1 MALEVRSGSLQ
12 WATPAKTM
20 LHVDIRAEGET
31 EWRRSTIS
39 RVDPLEAFSEIFAKA
54 IEDDAPYGEIAD
66 YVEPPPV
73 EISTSTPLI
82 LPPVQAPAPAI
93 PLPPAPIDW
102 DAEAQRFI
110 AAIYTVRGQNVRGS
124 MNTWAAAVALTPED
138 QRSNFDKACA
148 EMVPALNAWEG
159 AVFAERDRARAIEG
173 ATLDE
178 LHWPIL
184 PPGAS
189 QFIEWCAAP

>member
-1 MALEVRSGSLQ
+1 MSYQVEQGSAQ
-12 WATPAKTM
+12 WASEDQRRLSLM
-20 LHVDIRAEGET
+20 VQGDGET
-31 EWRRSTIS
+31 AFHKITIS
-39 RVDPLEAFSEIFAKA
+39 KGDPSAEFAALFDQATADPPAFGA
-54 IEDDAPYGEIAD
+54 IAD

-93 PLPPAPIDW
+93 PPPPPPIDW

-138 QRSNFDKACA
+138 QRTNFDKTCA

-159 AVFAERDRARAIEG
+159 AVFAERDRVRAIEG
-173 ATLDE
+173 ATLDD
-178 LHWPIL
+178 LRWPIL